1 LKYKKI
7 IVLGASGFIGRNVCL
22 HLKKKFPNSK
32 IIGVYNKNKIKV
44 NGVKFIKCDLTKS
57 DNKIIKIFNNADV
70 VIQAAATTSGAKDI
84 ISKPYIHVNDNA
96 IMNSRITRCA
106 FHSNVK
112 HLLVFSCT
120 VMYHSSNKAIK
131 ESQFTD
137 GKKIYHSYFGAAW
150 MKVFVEK
157 MCEFYSRFKMNK
169 YTLIRHSNIYGPY
182 DKYDLDKS
190 HVFGATINKVMNAKK
205 NGELIIWGKGKE
217 SRDLLYI
224 DDLLN
229 FIFLA
234 IKKQKGMFEIYN
246 VGYGRPI
253 SINNLVKKIVK
264 ISKKKI
270 KIKNDLSKKSLSTK
284 IFLDCKKAY
293 QDFGWKPKI
302 NLDIGIKK
310 TLKWYKNNA

>member
-293 QDFGWKPKI
+293 QDFVWKPKI

>member
-1 LKYKKI
+1 MKYKKI

-84 ISKPYIHVNDNA
+84 INKPYIHVNDNA

-157 MCEFYSRFKMNK
+157 MCEFYSRFGINK

-182 DKYDLDKS
+182 DKFDLDKS

-205 NGELIIWGKGKE
+205 NSKLIIWGTGKE

-224 DDLLN
+224 DDLVN

-234 IKKQKGMFEIYN
+234 IKKQKSMFEIYN

-270 KIKNDLSKKSLSTK
+270 NSKNDLSKKSLSTK

-293 QDFGWKPKI
+293 LDFGWKPKI